1 MLDSLQHTCLS
12 LFQLKILA
20 LFMTMEL
27 MPLEAAVELYHE
39 AHTSFSIFPSVFN
52 ATVFRRT
59 FPDGLG
65 SEVQFSR
72 NKFHSLAQFFIPEG
86 SFLPHAKKNNH
97 SACSHYLLFRCAAGF
112 NLLFSIFILPISRLC
127 LSSSV
132 AIHTLDLFN

>member
-27 MPLEAAVELYHE
+27 MPLEAAVGLYHE

-59 FPDGLG
+59 FPDGVG
-65 SEVQFSR
+65 ARSNF
-72 NKFHSLAQFFIPEG
+72 PETNFTPQHNF
-86 SFLPHAKKNNH
+86 SFLRDHSYLTQKNNH
-97 SACSHYLLFRCAAGF
+97 GACSHYLLFRCAAGF
-112 NLLFSIFILPISRLC
+112 NLLFSIFILPIFRLC

-132 AIHTLDLFN
+132 AIHTVDLFN